1 MNSRGE
7 GLNAAPAAPVAP
19 ARRTEPLLAGLILA
33 ATALFIAAVRI
44 RLLEVPLDRDEGE
57 YAYVGQ
63 QLLQGVPPFASIY
76 HVKLPG
82 IYAVYAATL
91 GLFGETVAGVRIGLL
106 VVNLASS
113 AVLFAIARRF
123 FAPLASAL
131 SAASFALL
139 TLGQELD
146 GFSANAEHFVL
157 LPALLGLLALLAA
170 PGARRERGL
179 VFLAGLGL
187 GIATLIKQQGLFFVL
202 AGAAYGLAFAWTER
216 PRRLARRLWD
226 GGAYAVGATLPFLA
240 LCAGFAALGLFGRF
254 WWWTVY
260 YPQRYISEISWADGW
275 GNFWLSFHPAGE
287 ELGVTG
293 AYAPLLAFAALGG
306 IWLVGSGRRRA
317 LAFLASLGLFSALAV
332 AAGLHFFPHYY
343 LLATPA
349 VALAVGA
356 GAEALRVWRGPALAL
371 VVVVALLGFA
381 IERQRAYLFTR
392 DPILVSR
399 TSFAANPFPESV
411 EIARYLEAHT
421 EPGDRIA
428 VLGSEPQLYF
438 LSKRRA
444 ATGYV
449 YTYEM
454 MREHP
459 HVRELQT
466 EMIEEIESAEPRYVV
481 MVNILASWQPARLE
495 NPDRFLLDWAGRFL
509 REHYRRVG
517 VVEILW
523 PRRALGAFCWVSPER
538 TCPRPP
544 RVGGQAPLWIGIHER
559 LPDAGAVSL
568 SPPASGP

>member
-1 MNSRGE
+1 
-7 GLNAAPAAPVAP
+7 V
-19 ARRTEPLLAGLILA
+19 
-33 ATALFIAAVRI
+33 TALFIAAVRI

-63 QLLQGVPPFASIY
+63 QLLQGIPPFASIY

-91 GLFGETVAGVRIGLL
+91 GLLGETVSGIRIGLL
-106 VVNLASS
+106 AVNLASG
-113 AVLFAIARRF
+113 AVVFAIARRF

-131 SAASFALL
+131 ATAAFALL

-170 PGARRERGL
+170 PGSRRERGL
-179 VFLAGLGL
+179 VFVAGLGL
-187 GIATLIKQQGLFFVL
+187 GIATLVKQQGLFFAA
-202 AGAAYGLAFAWTER
+202 AGAAYGLAFAWAER
-216 PRRLARRLWD
+216 PRQLAKRLRD
-226 GGAYAVGATLPFLA
+226 GVAYAIGVTLPFA
-240 LCAGFAALGLFGRF
+240 MVCTVFAALGLFERF

-260 YPQRYISEISWADGW
+260 YPRRYISEISWADGW

-287 ELGVTG
+287 ELGVLD
-293 AYAPLLAFAALGG
+293 AHAPLLAFAALGG

-317 LAFLASLGLFSALAV
+317 QAFLASLGLFSALAV

-356 GAEALRVWRGPALAL
+356 GAEALRAWRGLALAVVAVA
-371 VVVVALLGFA
+371 VVVGFA
-381 IERQRAYLFTR
+381 IHTQRAYLFTL
-392 DPILVSR
+392 DPIGVSR

-411 EIARYLEAHT
+411 EIARFLEAHT
-421 EPGDRIA
+421 DPEDRIA

-438 LSKRRA
+438 LAKRRA

-459 HVRELQT
+459 YVRALQT
-466 EMIEEIESAEPRYVV
+466 EMIEEIEAAAPRYVV

-495 NPDRFLLDWAGRFL
+495 NPDRFLLEWAGRFL
-509 REHYRRVG
+509 RERYRRVG

-523 PRRALGAFCWVSPER
+523 PRRTLGAFCWDSPDR
-538 TCPRPP
+538 RCRRPP

-559 LPDAGAVSL
+559 LPEAVDEADAHS
-568 SPPASGP
+568 